1 MSKASKWILLGSL
14 GLSCQK
20 QNSESSLKNKLL
32 ELYIIHENML
42 VCSKEKYFKPE
53 NLFERKNIQHK
64 ASVPPHLPNLHFSLV
79 HQENVPYSFYE
90 FTNPQHIAK
99 SPRGNIYLH
108 MRSQA
113 IVLRPMGRSYGEA
126 DQILSQCK
134 RGLRGAI
141 AQWWKRPRKK

>member
-1 MSKASKWILLGSL
+1 MKICLFVLRKSILN
-14 GLSCQK
+14 QK
-20 QNSESSLKNKLL
+20 IFL
-32 ELYIIHENML
+32 
-42 VCSKEKYFKPE
+42 KEKTFNTKLQFHPTCP
-53 NLFERKNIQHK
+53 I
-64 ASVPPHLPNLHFSLV
+64 NLHFSLV

-108 MRSQA
+108 MRSQV

-134 RGLRGAI
+134 QGLRGAI